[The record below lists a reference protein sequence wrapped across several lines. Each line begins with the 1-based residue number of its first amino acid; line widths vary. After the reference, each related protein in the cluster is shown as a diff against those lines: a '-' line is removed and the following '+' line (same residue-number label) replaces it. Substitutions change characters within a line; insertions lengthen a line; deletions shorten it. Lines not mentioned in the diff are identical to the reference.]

1 MGKLLSLN
9 RTTPRS
15 CVLDDIALLYEVQW
29 SVNGTSVDVA
39 ITCMNFVEKRYG
51 QFRNIFF
58 TLDEYGDLFSL
69 KEDEDHRG
77 EKPVSPGIVIEALVM
92 LMLK

>member
-1 MGKLLSLN
+1 
-9 RTTPRS
+9 
-15 CVLDDIALLYEVQW
+15 
-29 SVNGTSVDVA
+29 
-39 ITCMNFVEKRYG
+39 MNFVEKRYG

-58 TLDEYGDLFSL
+58 TLDGYGDLFSL